1 MVEIVEQVGG
11 DAGETTQTGDQQ
23 PHLEIEDVEEIEL
36 PGAVIAVPSPQELQL
51 RQQESNTK
59 LTDAQKRRNSFL
71 KLPSSRLLSPFE
83 EVDEIDVDYGEE
95 LFELERSTSYPGDL
109 NYSLRGDEE
118 EDHKFYIYKV
128 RDVNMVPKKEC
139 LGRVFIPQRNLK
151 KNPLTLEELRRL
163 IRQSSDEMLQ
173 DAAKQRFRYLCET
186 YHLVA
191 SDESFTPVDQLYPSK
206 GVFIK
211 LDTDHPFSQ
220 KRVNDSY
227 TAKLQQEYEKKFG
240 PIQPRQPRKGSIAGS
255 ASPTNKPR
263 PKKPWEIVAEEQ
275 ERRNKKSIF
284 TDPVPFKS
292 DEIVPFDSSSRTT
305 TRGRG
310 LARQPVSSIYSSI
323 EHVDDGK
330 YRDRTT
336 FGRSV
341 SPAVRGGVISRRGG
355 RKW

>member
-1 MVEIVEQVGG
+1 MK
-11 DAGETTQTGDQQ
+11 
-23 PHLEIEDVEEIEL
+23 P
-36 PGAVIAVPSPQELQL
+36 PSG
-51 RQQESNTK
+51 
-59 LTDAQKRRNSFL
+59 RR
-71 KLPSSRLLSPFE
+71 LSPFQE
-83 EVDEIDVDYGEE
+83 EVEEVSDDVDYGDE

-173 DAAKQRFRYLCET
+173 DAAKQRFRYLSET

-191 SDESFTPVDQLYPSK
+191 GDESFTPVDQLYPTK

-211 LDTDHPFSQ
+211 LDTDHPFSY

-255 ASPTNKPR
+255 GSPTNRPR

-275 ERRNKKSIF
+275 ERRNNKYNIYN
-284 TDPVPFKS
+284 DPLPFKS
-292 DEIVPFDSSSRTT
+292 NDMVGHYESGSSRTRERAST
-305 TRGRG
+305 
-310 LARQPVSSIYSSI
+310 RQPVSSIYSSI
-323 EHVDDGK
+323 EHVDDGR
-330 YRDRTT
+330 YRDRMRHD
-336 FGRSV
+336 GNV
-341 SPAVRGGVISRRGG
+341 SPSWSTKRVARGGGGRRGG
-355 RKW
+355 GRKLRS